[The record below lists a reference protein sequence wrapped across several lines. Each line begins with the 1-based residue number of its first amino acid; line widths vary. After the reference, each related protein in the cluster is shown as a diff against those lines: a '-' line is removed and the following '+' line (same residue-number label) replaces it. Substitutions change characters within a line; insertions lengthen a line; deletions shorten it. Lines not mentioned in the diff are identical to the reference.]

1 MLSLKYINVIK
12 RIVFGV
18 LIFLS
23 SCGSDVDYPIEE
35 ENPKDFDLRDKEDE
49 DSGSGFI
56 AELTSGYSSKVDEY
70 LLDIDINKKK
80 YIQDVTET
88 DSVKTTSDISYEI
101 ISRYAQDSDSIT
113 ESEWQILQNTNQGYK
128 GVGLYNETE
137 DKYSYDTNK
146 KQAEEFETF
155 SYDFLDQKYRE
166 DLVDEV
172 IDEKK
177 KTRYKALLASNEA
190 QSQIQEYSNKYRQL
204 AATFDQNETELNSI
218 HDKAVQQSIEN
229 KNAISKAVMEVRK
242 QKLDELK
249 NTYETGLEEFN
260 AFLQDNVHT
269 IGMIGRRV
277 TFYYSTH
284 YIDTREQASR
294 QYQQEVDELN
304 ARMDSIQTGNKIVG
318 SKLDKNFDYG
328 SWPRF
333 SPEEKKLRHERIFG
347 LGTKKAGELNIL
359 SELDIRIRHRRE
371 AGTGKLGR
379 ILDDLSNPT
388 RSDKA
393 RESYHVINEFIDGA
407 MFKEDML
414 SYFMTHY

>member
-18 LIFLS
+18 LFFLS

-35 ENPKDFDLRDKEDE
+35 ENPKEFDLRDKEDE

-190 QSQIQEYSNKYRQL
+190 QSQIQEYSNK
-204 AATFDQNETELNSI
+204 
-218 HDKAVQQSIEN
+218 
-229 KNAISKAVMEVRK
+229 
-242 QKLDELK
+242 
-249 NTYETGLEEFN
+249 
-260 AFLQDNVHT
+260 
-269 IGMIGRRV
+269 
-277 TFYYSTH
+277 
-284 YIDTREQASR
+284 
-294 QYQQEVDELN
+294 
-304 ARMDSIQTGNKIVG
+304 
-318 SKLDKNFDYG
+318 
-328 SWPRF
+328 
-333 SPEEKKLRHERIFG
+333 
-347 LGTKKAGELNIL
+347 
-359 SELDIRIRHRRE
+359 
-371 AGTGKLGR
+371 
-379 ILDDLSNPT
+379 
-388 RSDKA
+388 
-393 RESYHVINEFIDGA
+393 
-407 MFKEDML
+407 
-414 SYFMTHY
+414 